1 MNSYHVPVLLK
12 ESVDALVTDE
22 NGVYLDLTF
31 GGGGHSAEILNRLSN
46 EGKLYA
52 FDQDDEAL
60 ANVLNDKRVKFVKS
74 NFKYHRRFLKYYNE
88 PHVDGVLADLG
99 ISSHQIDV
107 DYRGFSFRF
116 HGELDMR
123 MSTGIKNKA
132 SDVLNTY
139 PEEKLQRVF
148 WDYGELK
155 QGRKLAAAVVSRRKQ
170 MPFDRIQDF
179 VVFLDAFI
187 RSQPAKF
194 MAKVFQALRIEVNGE
209 MDALKKMLTDLLFV
223 LKPGSRVV
231 MISYHSLEDRLV
243 KNFFKTGN
251 IEGNL
256 IKDDFGNVLNPLKEV
271 NRKIIIP
278 NDEEIARNNRSRSAK
293 MRIAEFVGLK

>member
-1 MNSYHVPVLLK
+1 MNSYHIPVLLK
-12 ESVDALVTDE
+12 ESVDALITDK

-31 GGGGHSAEILNRLSN
+31 GGGGHSAEILNRLGN
-46 EGKLYA
+46 EAILYA

-60 ANVLNDKRVKFVKS
+60 ANAIDDKRIKFVKS
-74 NFKYHRRFLKYYNE
+74 NFKYHRRFLKYFNE

-116 HGELDMR
+116 QGELDMR
-123 MSTGIKNKA
+123 MSSGIRNKA

-139 PEEKLQRVF
+139 SEERLQRVF

-155 QGRKLAAAVVSRRKQ
+155 RGRKLAAAVVSRRKQ
-170 MPFDRIQDF
+170 MPFVRVEDF
-179 VVFLDAFI
+179 VSFLEGFVK
-187 RSQPAKF
+187 SQPAKF

-209 MDALKKMLTDLLFV
+209 MDALKKMLTDLLFI
-223 LKPGSRVV
+223 LRPGSRVV
-231 MISYHSLEDRLV
+231 IISYHSLEDRLV
-243 KNFFKTGN
+243 KNFFRTGN

-256 IKDDFGNVLNPLKEV
+256 IKDDFGNVLNPLKEI

-278 NDEEIARNNRSRSAK
+278 SEEEIERNNRARSAK
-293 MRIAEFVGLK
+293 MRVAEYVGLK

>member
-1 MNSYHVPVLLK
+1 M
-12 ESVDALVTDE
+12 ESVDALITDK

-31 GGGGHSAEILNRLSN
+31 GGGGHSAEILNRLDS
-46 EGKLYA
+46 KATLYA

-60 ANVLNDKRVKFVKS
+60 ANVLDDKRIRFVKS
-74 NFKYHRRFLKYYNE
+74 NFRYHRRFLKYYNQ
-88 PHVDGVLADLG
+88 PHVHGVLADLG

-116 HGELDMR
+116 HGDLDMR
-123 MSTGIKNKA
+123 MSSGIQLKA

-139 PEEKLQRVF
+139 SEEKLQRMF

-155 QGRKLAAAVVSRRKQ
+155 RGRKLAAAVVSRRKQ
-170 MPFDRIQDF
+170 MPFVRIEDF
-179 VVFLDAFI
+179 VSFLDDFVK
-187 RSQPAKF
+187 SQPAKF

-209 MDALKKMLTDLLFV
+209 MEALKKMLTDLLYV

-231 MISYHSLEDRLV
+231 IISYHSLEDRLV

-256 IKDDFGNVLNPLKEV
+256 IKDDFGNVINPLKEI

-278 NDEEIARNNRSRSAK
+278 SEEEIERNNRSRSAK
-293 MRIAEFVGLK
+293 MRVAEYVGLK